1 MEPMVDQRL
10 EDLKRR
16 QQADPDNTQLQ
27 FELLNARAR
36 IEGSSVYLELL
47 EDRLKWNACHE
58 SVQDMAISFVGKEK
72 LGSSYKHVE
81 TKKYSCGGQ
90 SHRIATF
97 KHTKT
102 GILLNL
108 IPGGTYIMGDDESDE
123 KNECHRTYIMGDDES
138 DEKNECPGHSVKIK
152 PLLVGFF
159 PVRQSCWDK
168 VGGPAK
174 PTIKGADLPMETVS
188 WDDCQAWLKKAGG
201 GLRLPSESEWEYACR
216 AGSTTQHFWGNDFD
230 ESYCWYGGNSNN
242 KTHDVRAHDGKEN
255 AFGLV
260 DMSGNV
266 WEWCQDW
273 YVGSYLRTPRDSQPF
288 SEKGSTRVVRG
299 GSWVSAASYCRS
311 AYRNYN
317 TPTGRHYNIG
327 FRAVRTLD

>member
-36 IEGSSVYLELL
+36 IEGATVYLELL

-72 LGSSYKHVE
+72 LGSLYKHVE

-90 SHRIATF
+90 SHRIASF
-97 KHTKT
+97 KHLGT

-108 IPGGTYIMGDDESDE
+108 IPGGTYVMGDDKGEAWE
-123 KNECHRTYIMGDDES
+123 RPAHKAT
-138 DEKNECPGHSVKIK
+138 IK
-152 PLLVGFF
+152 PMLIGRF
-159 PVRQSCWDK
+159 PVTQEEWQK
-168 VGGPAK
+168 IGGKNPSRF
-174 PTIKGADLPMETVS
+174 KGAGKPVEEVS
-188 WDDCQAWLKKAGG
+188 WDDVQGWLKKAGD

-216 AGSTTQHFWGNDFD
+216 SGTQTQYFWAVPHRRTDGSGDKINGD
-230 ESYCWYGGNSNN
+230 YCWYDENSGDATHPVTAHAN
-242 KTHDVRAHDGKEN
+242 KTN

-266 WEWCQDW
+266 WEWCQDQW
-273 YVGSYLRTPRDSQPF
+273 VNDYENGPRDSQPRT
-288 SEKGSTRVVRG
+288 SNSSYRVIRG
-299 GSWVSAASYCRS
+299 GCWRNDASYCRS
-311 AYRNYN
+311 ADRSGDTPTYRNCY
-317 TPTGRHYNIG
+317 IG
-327 FRAVRTLD
+327 FRVARTFD

>member
-36 IEGSSVYLELL
+36 IEGATVYLELL

-72 LGSSYKHVE
+72 LGSLYKHVE

-90 SHRIATF
+90 SHRIASF
-97 KHTKT
+97 KHIET

-108 IPGGTYIMGDDESDE
+108 IPGGTYVMGDDKGEAWE
-123 KNECHRTYIMGDDES
+123 RPAHKAT
-138 DEKNECPGHSVKIK
+138 IK
-152 PLLVGFF
+152 PMLIGRF
-159 PVRQSCWDK
+159 PVTQEEWQK
-168 VGGPAK
+168 IGGKNPSRF
-174 PTIKGADLPMETVS
+174 KGAGKPVEEVS
-188 WDDCQAWLKKAGG
+188 WDDVQGWLKKAGD

-216 AGSTTQHFWGNDFD
+216 SGTQTQYFWAVPHRRTDGSGDKINGD
-230 ESYCWYGGNSNN
+230 YCWYDENSGDATHPVTAHAN
-242 KTHDVRAHDGKEN
+242 KTN

-260 DMSGNV
+260 DMSGHV
-266 WEWCQDW
+266 WEWCQDDW
-273 YVGSYLRTPRDSQPF
+273 VDDYKNGPGNSQPRSGDGSY
-288 SEKGSTRVVRG
+288 RVIRG
-299 GSWVSAASYCRS
+299 GSWNYDASYCRS
-311 AYRNYN
+311 AFRSNL
-317 TPTGRHYNIG
+317 TPTVRFFIIG
-327 FRAVRTLD
+327 FRVARTCS